1 MNARLQE
8 IWAAICNEAQEASRD
23 EALLASHYHAAILNH
38 ADFGAALGFLIA
50 SRLDSPAVPAML
62 IRQVCEQAYREQP
75 VLVEAALDDLLAH
88 YERDP
93 ACDRYCLPLLY
104 FKGFHAIQS
113 YRVAHWLWTHDR
125 RSLALYFQN
134 TIAAVFDVDI
144 HPAASIGHGL
154 MLDHATGLV
163 IGETA
168 RLGDNVSLL
177 HSVTLG
183 GTGAQGGLRHPQ
195 VADGVM
201 IAAGAKL
208 IGPIRVGEGAKIGA
222 GSVVLADVAA
232 FTTVAGVPARPVG
245 RDAARQQAALDM
257 DQSLD

>member
-1 MNARLQE
+1 MNPRLKE
-8 IWAAICNEAQEASRD
+8 VWAAIRSEAQEASRG

-38 ADFGAALGFLIA
+38 GDFGAALGFLIA

-75 VLVEAALDDLLAH
+75 DLVDAALDDLLAH

-113 YRVAHWLWTHDR
+113 YRVAHWLWCHQR

-144 HPAASIGHGL
+144 HPAASIGRGL

-163 IGETA
+163 VGETA
-168 RLGDNVSLL
+168 RIGDKVSLL

-183 GTGAQGGLRHPQ
+183 GTGARGGLRHPQ

-201 IAAGAKL
+201 IAANAKL
-208 IGPIRVGEGAKIGA
+208 IGAIQVGEGAKIGA
-222 GSVVLADVAA
+222 GSVVLTDVAA
-232 FTTVAGVPARPVG
+232 FTTVAGVPARRVG
-245 RDAARQQAALDM
+245 RGAGHQQAALGM